1 MGSFRTI
8 SLKSQIHR
16 LRDIVKNLNRIDES
30 LSVTNISPGKKQ
42 SLLKE
47 RVLTMGK
54 IKSIAKKIE
63 DLSKGNIITI
73 SFRDNDT
80 QEMFRVVYTNLSQED
95 AILHLKLMAEF
106 RRQNITIIEVKEVN
120 TSNSLYKL

>member
-95 AILHLKLMAEF
+95 AILHLKLVAEF

>member
-30 LSVTNISPGKKQ
+30 LSVTNLSPGKKQ

-95 AILHLKLMAEF
+95 AILHLKLVAEF

>member
-73 SFRDNDT
+73 SFRDSDT

-95 AILHLKLMAEF
+95 AILHLKLVAEF